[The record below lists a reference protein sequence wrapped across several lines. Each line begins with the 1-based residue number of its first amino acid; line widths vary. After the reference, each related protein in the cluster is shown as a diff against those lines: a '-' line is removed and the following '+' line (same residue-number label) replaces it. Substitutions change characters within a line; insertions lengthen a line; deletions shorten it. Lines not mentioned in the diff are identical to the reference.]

1 MAPQTKKGA
10 SRLEGRGFELRPY
23 QEEALT
29 TFEKL
34 YNRGTNRQLF
44 AGATG
49 LGKTVIFSHLP
60 EAFPDLARRGMMV
73 VAHRREL
80 VFQAAETLREV
91 WPQLRVEI
99 EMSSHR
105 ASQSADIV
113 VSSIQTLAHPKSQ
126 RLQKYDPAS
135 DIGILVVDEA
145 HHCSPGSQY
154 QTVCD
159 HFGVGPEEDHTLEN
173 GRDRMLLG
181 VTATPNRHDGEG
193 LHHFF
198 DDIAKNL
205 DIRWGIENG
214 WLVDID
220 AQRIETETDLS
231 DVDTHGDDF
240 VESQLQEAVT
250 THERNDVI
258 VAAFD
263 DFGGEQGLAFCA
275 GVDQA
280 HTLADAFEAYGFS
293 AEAIDASTEKIR
305 RKDIVRRYKA
315 GDLEVLTNV
324 GVATEGFDVPPCD
337 TLLMARPTKSTTLY
351 TQMIGRGTRPSFNPT
366 AGTAEKRR
374 QAIAASQKPHMKILD
389 FCDQV
394 GDHDLMTAP
403 QLFGLDSEYE
413 TADETLTEAA
423 REIEEKE
430 EEMPGKPF
438 RKATS
443 LEELDVIA
451 EQVSVWDVAQSSVEE
466 LGDETDLFWM
476 QLSDDIL
483 QLQIPHDVQTRK
495 GEVTQDVSLRLER
508 DRLGQW
514 KTVEKKGPVY
524 RDGEMVLKP
533 FEQEGETYNTKEE
546 ALECMDRYV
555 RQKYHDSMP
564 LISKGMDWTDRPAT
578 KGQLK
583 YLRRLDVHVP
593 DGEDL
598 TRGKASRLIN
608 AAKAQG

>member
-1 MAPQTKKGA
+1 MSHTKQKT

-23 QEEALT
+23 QEEALL

-34 YNRGTNRQLF
+34 YNRGVNRQLL
-44 AGATG
+44 AAATG

-99 EMSSHR
+99 EMAGHS
-105 ASQSADIV
+105 ASQRADIV

-135 DIGILVVDEA
+135 DIGILVIDEA
-145 HHCSPGSQY
+145 HHCSTGSQY

-159 HFGVGPEEDHTLEN
+159 HFGVGPGEEHTLEN
-173 GRDRMLLG
+173 GRDRFLLG

-198 DDIAKNL
+198 DDIAENY
-205 DIRWGIENG
+205 DIRWGIKNG

-220 AQRIETETDLS
+220 AQRIETDTDLS
-231 DVDTHGDDF
+231 DVDSRGDDF
-240 VESQLQEAVT
+240 VASQLQDAVN

-258 VAAFD
+258 VAAYD
-263 DFGGEQGLAFCA
+263 EHGGDQGLAFCA

-280 HTLADAFEAYGFS
+280 HTLADAFETYGHA

-351 TQMIGRGTRPSFNPT
+351 TQMVGRGTRPCFNPT
-366 AGTAEKRR
+366 AGTAGQRR
-374 QAIAASQKPHMKILD
+374 GNIQQSRKPHMKILD

-403 QLFGLDSEYE
+403 QLFGLDPEYE
-413 TADETLTEAA
+413 TGSETLTEA
-423 REIEEKE
+423 REEVDRMQEEH
-430 EEMPGKPF
+430 PGKPF
-438 RKATS
+438 EKAQS
-443 LEELDVIA
+443 LEEIDVIA
-451 EQVSVWDVAQSSVEE
+451 EQVSVWDVAESSVDE

-476 QLSDDIL
+476 QLSDDVL
-483 QLQIPHDVQTRK
+483 QLQIPHEPD
-495 GEVTQDVSLRLER
+495 GYDVTQDVTMRLER
-508 DRLGQW
+508 DRLGRWQTIEQ
-514 KTVEKKGPVY
+514 KQPVY
-524 RDGEMVLKP
+524 RDGQMVLKP
-533 FEQEGETYNTKEE
+533 FEQEGKRYSTKEE
-546 ALECMDRYV
+546 ALEAMDRYV
-555 RQKYHDSMP
+555 RRKYADAMP
-564 LISKGMDWTDRPAT
+564 LISKGMDWQDRPAT

-583 YLRRLDVHVP
+583 YLRRLDVHIP

-598 TRGKASRLIN
+598 SRGKASRLIN
-608 AAKAQG
+608 AAKTQS